1 MPLLKIY
8 ALTAIVLTFKMVANS
23 LVQGRGRV
31 SSKIFTIPED
41 APLFGGKLETKEA
54 PSVER
59 AANCWRNDLENIPI
73 FLILAWIYVAAGNL
87 SVGAFELYCVVFVI
101 ARILH
106 TIFYINAVQPA
117 RTIVFTIGLIAMI
130 ALTIHLL
137 IEVAFA

>member
-1 MPLLKIY
+1 MI
-8 ALTAIVLTFKMVANS
+8 ANS

-31 SSKIFTIPED
+31 SSKIFTIAED
-41 APLFGGKLETKEA
+41 APLFGGKLEAKEA

-59 AANCWRNDLENIPI
+59 ASACWRNDLENIPI

-87 SVGAFELYCVVFVI
+87 SVGTFELYCVIFVV

-117 RTIVFTIGLIAMI
+117 RTIVFTIGLFAML
-130 ALTIHLL
+130 AMAIHLL
-137 IEVAFA
+137 IRVAFA